1 MINVYIVSGFLG
13 SGKTTFIQKLLREKK
28 FSKVMLLENEFGEEG
43 VDGSFFDEGL
53 NVKEINNGCIC
64 CSLKG
69 DFASALA
76 DIEEMGVTSQMI
88 ELKDGL
94 TRINVKLKSDDESE
108 INGSGPHIDQ
118 EAIDQLYRQLDHL
131 QDRDILVLSGSIP
144 SSLPDTIYQDIMAYL
159 QNKDILY
166 VVDATKDLLVNVLQY
181 KPFLIKPNN
190 FELAEIFH
198 VELKNDDD
206 IIYYAKKLQEKGARN
221 VLISMAGDG
230 SILVDENGHVTKMGV
245 PQGKV
250 KNSVGAG
257 DSMLAG
263 FIGGYLRGYDYSQT
277 LALATA
283 CGSST
288 AFSDTLANQ
297 DEIDALFQITQ
308 TMI

>member
-1 MINVYIVSGFLG
+1 MIYTVTFNPALDYVVRVDHFENGMTNRSHDEQLLYGGKGVNVSYILKQLGFDSVALG
-13 SGKTTFIQKLLREKK
+13 FVAGFTGK
-28 FSKVMLLENEFGEEG
+28 EF
-43 VDGSFFDEGL
+43 
-53 NVKEINNGCIC
+53 VKG
-64 CSLKG
+64 
-69 DFASALA
+69 
-76 DIEEMGVTSQMI
+76 IEEMGITSQMI
-88 ELKDGL
+88 ELGEGL
-94 TRINVKLKSDDESE
+94 TRINIKLKSDEESE
-108 INGSGPHIDQ
+108 INGSGPHIPQ
-118 EAIDQLYRQLDHL
+118 SAIDVLYQQLDQL
-131 QDRDILVLSGSIP
+131 QDHDILVLSGSIP
-144 SSLPDTIYQDIMAYL
+144 TSLPDTIYQDIMAYL

-198 VELKNDDD
+198 VELKDSED
-206 IIYYAKKLQEKGARN
+206 IVYYAKKLQEKGARN

-230 SILVDENGHVTKMGV
+230 SILVDESGHVTKMGV

-288 AFSDTLANQ
+288 AFSDTLASQ
-297 DEIDALFQITQ
+297 DEIDALFQITK

>member
-1 MINVYIVSGFLG
+1 MIYTVTFNPALDYVVRVDHYEAGMTNRSHDEQLLYGGKGVNVSYILKQLGFDSVALG
-13 SGKTTFIQKLLREKK
+13 FVAGFTGQ
-28 FSKVMLLENEFGEEG
+28 EF
-43 VDGSFFDEGL
+43 
-53 NVKEINNGCIC
+53 VKG
-64 CSLKG
+64 
-69 DFASALA
+69 
-76 DIEEMGVTSQMI
+76 IEEMGITSQMI
-88 ELKDGL
+88 TLKEGL
-94 TRINVKLKSDDESE
+94 TRINVKLKSDEESE
-108 INGSGPHIDQ
+108 INASGPKIPQESID
-118 EAIDQLYRQLDHL
+118 ELYQQLDKL
-131 QDRDILVLSGSIP
+131 QDKDILVLSGSIP

-190 FELAEIFH
+190 FELAEIFN

-206 IIYYAKKLQEKGARN
+206 IIFYAKKLQEKGARN

-245 PQGKV
+245 PKGTV

-263 FIGGYLRGYDYSQT
+263 FIGGYLRDYDYSKT

-288 AFSDTLANQ
+288 AFSDTLARK
-297 DEIDALFQITQ
+297 DEIDALFEVTQ
-308 TMI
+308 KMI

>member
-1 MINVYIVSGFLG
+1 MIYTVTFNPALDYVVRVDHFEAGMTNRSHDEQLLYGGKGVNVSYILKQLGFDSIALG
-13 SGKTTFIQKLLREKK
+13 FVAGFTGQEFVKGIEKMGIQ
-28 FSKVMLLENEFGEEG
+28 
-43 VDGSFFDEGL
+43 
-53 NVKEINNGCIC
+53 
-64 CSLKG
+64 
-69 DFASALA
+69 
-76 DIEEMGVTSQMI
+76 SQMI
-88 ELKDGL
+88 ALKEGL
-94 TRINVKLKSDDESE
+94 TRINVKLKSDEESE
-108 INGSGPHIDQ
+108 INGSGPKIPQESIDELYQ
-118 EAIDQLYRQLDHL
+118 QLDQL
-131 QDRDILVLSGSIP
+131 QDEDILVLSGSIP

-198 VELKNDDD
+198 VELKNDED
-206 IIYYAKKLQEKGARN
+206 IIFYAKKLQEKGARN

-230 SILVDENGHVTKMGV
+230 SILVDENGNVTKMGV

-263 FIGGYLRGYDYSQT
+263 FIGGYLRNYDYSKT

-288 AFSDTLANQ
+288 AFSDTLANK
-297 DEIDALFQITQ
+297 DEIDALFEVTQ
-308 TMI
+308 KMI

>member
-1 MINVYIVSGFLG
+1 MIYTVTFNPALDYVVRVDHFESGMTNRSYNEQLLYGGKGVNVSYILKQLGFDSIALG
-13 SGKTTFIQKLLREKK
+13 FVAGFTGK
-28 FSKVMLLENEFGEEG
+28 EF
-43 VDGSFFDEGL
+43 
-53 NVKEINNGCIC
+53 VKG
-64 CSLKG
+64 
-69 DFASALA
+69 
-76 DIEEMGVTSQMI
+76 IEEMGVTSQMI

-166 VVDATKDLLVNVLQY
+166 VVDATKDILFNVLQY

-198 VELKNDDD
+198 VELKNDD

-288 AFSDTLANQ
+288 AFSDTLASQ
-297 DEIDALFQITQ
+297 DEIDALFQITK